1 MDPRTETRDVA
12 TAANTAA
19 SPIQEAPTP
28 PVDVPEEE
36 PATFDREY
44 VAKLR
49 SEAAQRRREAKE
61 AGARLTAMEVELVA
75 LRESAFKRALVD
87 VNVGQR
93 RRLVDTEDL
102 LTFGDRSELIDDD
115 GRPDPAKI
123 TAAIEGLIATKPH
136 LAMPTGTVTRG
147 VQGGSFVQPA
157 PSLGQLLG
165 HAARG
170 EPIDRR

>member
-1 MDPRTETRDVA
+1 MSTEPEEPA
-12 TAANTAA
+12 
-19 SPIQEAPTP
+19 PQAPTP
-28 PVDVPEEE
+28 PVETEE
-36 PATFDREY
+36 ATFDAQY
-44 VAKLR
+44 VARLR
-49 SEAAQRRREAKE
+49 SEAAQRRREVKAAE
-61 AGARLTAMEVELVA
+61 ERISTMAAELEVF
-75 LRESAFKRALVD
+75 RESAFKRALVD

-93 RRLVDTEDL
+93 RRLVDTNDL
-102 LTFGDRSELIDDD
+102 LTFTDRSELVDDD

-157 PSLGQLLG
+157 PSLGSMLG
-165 HAARG
+165 AVARG